1 MSQKPLLIVES
12 PSKARTI
19 EKYLGGEYEVIACVG
34 HVKDLP
40 RKELAINI
48 ENDFDIKLKVLPN
61 RIDFIKSLRKKAK
74 IAPRVLIA
82 TDPDREG
89 EAIASHLATEIPDEK
104 VERVQFTEITK
115 AGVKEGMDQVRDL
128 DVNMIAAQQT
138 RRVIDRLAGYKI
150 SPILWQTLQSN
161 MSFVKNAL

>member
-74 IAPRVLIA
+74 IEV
-82 TDPDREG
+82 
-89 EAIASHLATEIPDEK
+89 
-104 VERVQFTEITK
+104 F
-115 AGVKEGMDQVRDL
+115 
-128 DVNMIAAQQT
+128 
-138 RRVIDRLAGYKI
+138 Y
-150 SPILWQTLQSN
+150 
-161 MSFVKNAL
+161 